1 MKSRTRIPTDPEMV
15 ILALLL
21 KRGGEDMYGRAMV
34 LEDCRLKE
42 NWIYVVLARMTRYG
56 YLIARLETA
65 EEKQGRCGPRRRL
78 YKVTAYGKRMFEA
91 RLQSDSTAAVQFS
104 HSAALQHQARRAR
117 RNSRCQIQR
126 DVVRPV
132 SPTPAI
138 GGSAVSLISTQSS
151 RRRPRGQWNGSTG
164 ERSRIKQHLS
174 G

>member
-65 EEKQGRCGPRRRL
+65 EEKQGRGGPRRRL

-117 RNSRCQIQR
+117 RNSRCHIQR

-132 SPTPAI
+132 SPRT
-138 GGSAVSLISTQSS
+138 TRN
-151 RRRPRGQWNGSTG
+151 RR
-164 ERSRIKQHLS
+164 LS
-174 G
+174 GLAHKHSKQPPAPPRSVEREHRRAKPHQATP